1 MMASR
6 HVRSDSD
13 DTLDSRNGSDL
24 LVRIPIAASGQ
35 QGIHLVPLS
44 TRRVLSDS
52 RPISPDLQRMDPA
65 RRIQDLSP
73 SPRGTVQFSDS
84 AFMEGFRLP
93 GAEQFVTTRVRT
105 EKPETTQD
113 TKELADAKTRLA
125 LLTVEHQ
132 IMLMTSNIRNLKQS
146 SRSSSSRSSSR
157 RSSSH
162 PTSAAGES
170 ASPRGSRLAEPPT
183 SDGSSTPPGAE
194 RMLHSPRPVQRGAPT
209 RTSADSSGS
218 RSRERRE
225 HHRERR
231 ADREARR
238 REDRDKRRFEEREA
252 QRQADR
258 EERAERKAERED
270 RREERALSA
279 QVAALGGRAKYS
291 IGTALEKF
299 RTFDGTEGTDG
310 AAYLA
315 AFSKQLSTL
324 EIPKAKWAQ
333 ELFLKLTGTAA
344 DWYGSRFE
352 DLATDVFPAWGEL
365 YSSMLLQFS
374 KQYEGA
380 GAFQDLIGATR
391 LSGTTGLQALQR
403 IEALTVALHRKGI
416 RNPGPSEQLAYVLQ
430 NQLSTEEVPRW
441 TSLANAD
448 GTISDATLNE
458 LELNSTPTT
467 TSRHSCLP
475 ETRETFFARR
485 VDHLR
490 NFLRDQS
497 KSSTG
502 GRPSGSAPT
511 RPSAYARAAV
521 ATRETTAE
529 DETVA
534 PPPPPAS
541 GPSKTGAQTSA
552 PSLECRLCVARAER
566 DAGAARKRPVSYP
579 EYVGPN
585 QQHADANKAEFLRRQ
600 RFGLCY
606 ACPGKELN
614 EQRCHLDCT
623 QHGRLATDKQ
633 RADQAHRVPG
643 AGAPI

>member
-1 MMASR
+1 M
-6 HVRSDSD
+6 V
-13 DTLDSRNGSDL
+13 TP
-24 LVRIPIAASGQ
+24 VQ

-52 RPISPDLQRMDPA
+52 RPISPADDLQRVDPA
-65 RRIQDLSP
+65 KPFRRIQDLSP
-73 SPRGTVQFSDS
+73 APRGTVQFSDS
-84 AFMEGFRLP
+84 AFMEGFRVSIP
-93 GAEQFVTTRVRT
+93 GQFVTTRAGADTQKTTKVAKALT
-105 EKPETTQD
+105 EAE
-113 TKELADAKTRLA
+113 TRLA
-125 LLTVEHQ
+125 LLNVEHQ
-132 IMLMTSNIRNLKQS
+132 IMLMKTNIHNLKKSTS
-146 SRSSSSRSSSR
+146 SQSSSRQ
-157 RSSSH
+157 SSSH
-162 PTSAAGES
+162 PSSAES
-170 ASPRGSRLAEPPT
+170 TSPRGSRPAEPRRLAP
-183 SDGSSTPPGAE
+183 DGSSTSPDAE
-194 RMLHSPRPVQRGAPT
+194 RRQHAPRPPTVRGASGSPT
-209 RTSADSSGS
+209 RTSADSRGS
-218 RSRERRE
+218 QPSREHERRE
-225 HHRERR
+225 RPREGR
-231 ADREARR
+231 ADRETRRREDRDARR
-238 REDRDKRRFEEREA
+238 REDRDARRREERHEREA

-258 EERAERKAERED
+258 EARAEREAERAE
-270 RREERALSA
+270 RREERALAA
-279 QVAALGGRAKYS
+279 QLATLGGRAKYS

-299 RTFDGTEGTDG
+299 RTFDGAEGADG

-324 EIPKAKWAQ
+324 EIPQAKWAQ

-380 GAFQDLIGATR
+380 GAFHDLIGATR
-391 LSGTTGLQALQR
+391 LPGTTGLQALQR
-403 IEALTVALHRKGI
+403 IEALTVTLHRKGI
-416 RNPGPSEQLAYVLQ
+416 RNPGPNEQLAYVLQ
-430 NQLSTEEVPRW
+430 NQLSMEEVPRW

-458 LELNSTPTT
+458 LELHSTSTT

-475 ETRETFFARR
+475 ETREAFFARR

-497 KSSTG
+497 KATTG
-502 GRPSGSAPT
+502 GRQTGSTPA
-511 RPSAYARAAV
+511 RPGAYARAAL
-521 ATRETTAE
+521 ASGETTTE
-529 DETVA
+529 DEQLA

-541 GPSKTGAQTSA
+541 GTSTTGAQTPGSA
-552 PSLECRLCVARAER
+552 LECRLCVARAER
-566 DAGAARKRPVSYP
+566 DAGAARKKPMPYP

-600 RFGLCY
+600 RLGLCY

-614 EQRCHLDCT
+614 EQRCHLDCA

-633 RADQAHRVPG
+633 RADQAHRVRG

>member
-1 MMASR
+1 MASR
-6 HVRSDSD
+6 QVRSESD

-24 LVRIPIAASGQ
+24 LVRTPIVTPVQ

-52 RPISPDLQRMDPA
+52 RPISPAGDLQRVDPA

-84 AFMEGFRLP
+84 AFMEGLRVSVP
-93 GAEQFVTTRVRT
+93 GQFVTTRAG
-105 EKPETTQD
+105 PDTQKS
-113 TKELADAKTRLA
+113 TKDAKALTEAETRLA

-132 IMLMTSNIRNLKQS
+132 IMLMTSNIRNLRN
-146 SRSSSSRSSSR
+146 SRSTSSQSSSR

-162 PTSAAGES
+162 SSSAKS
-170 ASPRGSRLAEPPT
+170 TSPRGS
-183 SDGSSTPPGAE
+183 AE
-194 RMLHSPRPVQRGAPT
+194 RRQHAPQTVRSGSPS

-218 RSRERRE
+218 QHPREHERRE
-225 HHRERR
+225 RPREGR
-231 ADREARR
+231 ADRETRR
-238 REDRDKRRFEEREA
+238 REDRDARRREEREEREEREREA

-258 EERAERKAERED
+258 EARAEREAERAE
-270 RREERALSA
+270 RREERALAA
-279 QVAALGGRAKYS
+279 QVAANGGRAKYS

-299 RTFDGTEGTDG
+299 RTFDGAEGTDG

-324 EIPKAKWAQ
+324 EIPQAKWAQ
-333 ELFLKLTGTAA
+333 ELFLKLTGTAV

-391 LSGTTGLQALQR
+391 LPGTTGLQALQR

-458 LELNSTPTT
+458 LELHSTQTT

-475 ETRETFFARR
+475 ETREAFFARR

-497 KSSTG
+497 KATTG
-502 GRPSGSAPT
+502 GRQTGSASA
-511 RPSAYARAAV
+511 RPGTYARAAV
-521 ATRETTAE
+521 ATGETTAE
-529 DETVA
+529 DEPVA

-541 GPSKTGAQTSA
+541 GTLKTVAQSS
-552 PSLECRLCVARAER
+552 SLECRLCVARAER
-566 DAGAARKRPVSYP
+566 DAGAGRKKPMPYP

-600 RFGLCY
+600 RLGLCY

-614 EQRCHLDCT
+614 EQRCHLDCA